1 MDEREGIPAGSVNK
15 FDGNLTGVDV
25 NYFCP
30 KIAVLRQEPVKYMLN
45 LS

>member
-1 MDEREGIPAGSVNK
+1 MDEREGIPARFVNK

-30 KIAVLRQEPVKYMLN
+30 KIAVLRQEPVKNMFS